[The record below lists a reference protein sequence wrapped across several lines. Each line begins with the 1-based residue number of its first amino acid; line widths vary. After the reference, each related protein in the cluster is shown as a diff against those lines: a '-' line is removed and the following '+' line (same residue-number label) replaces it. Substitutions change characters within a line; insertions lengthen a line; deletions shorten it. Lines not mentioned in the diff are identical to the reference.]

1 MITTQDALSPP
12 EVPRSHRGRWIIGG
26 LVAVLIIFVVW
37 HILAQRKP
45 TRATPAQV
53 VKVAKAVLGDM
64 PETLSELGTV
74 APVATVTVLPQLSG
88 YLTEVG
94 YKEGQDVK
102 KGQFLA
108 QIDPRQYEIDLRQAQ
123 AALERRG
130 VVVKGTINPLARFV
144 RDQQKIIATLCTRL
158 RISPQSRVSKERA
171 ATNADRP
178 RNAFDY
184 DQSDDLATL
193 MRLRKNHAQ

>member
-1 MITTQDALSPP
+1 MRKTTNSRLPMPNVSGSAGRIRPGPHLSPKIAKVF
-12 EVPRSHRGRWIIGG
+12 EEI
-26 LVAVLIIFVVW
+26 
-37 HILAQRKP
+37 
-45 TRATPAQV
+45 TRA
-53 VKVAKAVLGDM
+53 
-64 PETLSELGTV
+64 S
-74 APVATVTVLPQLSG
+74 APTAFAECDRQLLDS
-88 YLTEVG
+88 
-94 YKEGQDVK
+94 
-102 KGQFLA
+102 LA
-108 QIDPRQYEIDLRQAQ
+108 AAIAYMRQAQ

-193 MRLRKNHAQ
+193 MRLGKNHAQ